1 MNHKAYKTK
10 ATRNFRLECYRK
22 SVPAKMNKT
31 MFCIIHLSIDEK
43 KREKYSI
50 ESSEKFSIGFSK
62 LKGKPEQDQCYPNA
76 GEMDNTSDGICK
88 ETVPTPKS
96 AGKSEQYPIMENCSI
111 DR

>member
-1 MNHKAYKTK
+1 MLQQVCTCK
-10 ATRNFRLECYRK
+10 
-22 SVPAKMNKT
+22 
-31 MFCIIHLSIDEK
+31 DEQNDVLHNPSLYWWK